1 MKIFIEKNGRSYQA
15 YGGEIDQI
23 EDVDLSR
30 FVKKMGNDLEFE
42 AAYHAGEFD
51 FSNLDENDQEEIEQ
65 LLQNLFLKN
74 NELLGGLDTD
84 EDDFPFSSFNEELL
98 LGDLH

>member
-15 YGGEIDQI
+15 YGGEIGQI
-23 EDVDLSR
+23 EDVNLSR
-30 FVKKMGNDLEFE
+30 FVKKMGNDPEFE
-42 AAYHAGEFD
+42 TAYHAGEFD

-74 NELLGGLDTD
+74 NELLDELDND
-84 EDDFPFSSFNEELL
+84 EDEFNFSSFDQELL